1 VRLNEFQQTRI
12 ECGES
17 EVGEVF
23 SCLGKGLGADC
34 TKQISLV
41 HQVGKEGIEF
51 VLNSVFKAGQH
62 GNSEN
67 RKSQDVLTEKSS
79 GIKSRLSEELVRMKV
94 INKVDKNGVVLG
106 SS

>member
-51 VLNSVFKAGQH
+51 VLNSSFKAGQH

-67 RKSQDVLTEKSS
+67 GKSQDALTEKSS
-79 GIKSRLSEELVRMKV
+79 TVRYAQSLA
-94 INKVDKNGVVLG
+94 DAQYWRE
-106 SS
+106 